1 MQTHFS
7 SYTLK
12 KKASEETKTR
22 MKIIFIRRKLQVKK
36 EELRFSFL
44 ELSDAVCCF
53 LNPRRL
59 HYETPKKGTELF
71 CLYDKL
77 YSEIGRAHV

>member
-1 MQTHFS
+1 MENYMQTHFS

-12 KKASEETKTR
+12 KALEVTKTR

-53 LNPRRL
+53 LNPRNSIMR
-59 HYETPKKGTELF
+59 
-71 CLYDKL
+71 
-77 YSEIGRAHV
+77 